1 MKMLSKS
8 VSSTMLALSLAL
20 GSAVMPVKKANAG
33 VIVAA
38 AASTV
43 ALPVAIGVVG
53 LFAGFG
59 TSVFSIYWAI
69 DHREKSWYAYGLFM
83 LDQHL
88 ENDQINMIIAE
99 RYPQLDSYLIEEL
112 SNLIRENSSLVAFN
126 ENGYKEI
133 ILTENQLAPVLEIL
147 ENENSEL
154 AAQIKKDFSR
164 SSL

>member
-1 MKMLSKS
+1 MKALSKS
-8 VSSTMLALSLAL
+8 VASTMVTLSLVL
-20 GSAVMPVKKANAG
+20 GSTLMPLKKANAG

-43 ALPVAIGVVG
+43 ALPVALGVAG

-88 ENDQINMIIAE
+88 ESDQINLILAE
-99 RYPQLDSYLIEEL
+99 RYPQLDSFLIEEL
-112 SNLIRENSSLVAFN
+112 SNLIRENSALVTFN

-133 ILTENQLAPVLEIL
+133 ILSESQIAPVLEIL
-147 ENENSEL
+147 GNDNSEL
-154 AAQIKKDFSR
+154 AAQIKKDFTKTSI
-164 SSL
+164 